1 MTLPYLFA
9 DMPCH
14 GNTIFDSYAF
24 YWDEGYDI
32 GGAQPG
38 MCALVSIEINQF
50 GGFANAANGSF
61 LDRLPFADERDDATV
76 MVGIHLAVEKIHA
89 IEFHGLNDGINF

>member
-1 MTLPYLFA
+1 
-9 DMPCH
+9 
-14 GNTIFDSYAF
+14 
-24 YWDEGYDI
+24 
-32 GGAQPG
+32 

-76 MVGIHLAVEKIHA
+76 MVGIHLPIEEVHAV
-89 IEFHGLNDGINF
+89 EFHGLNNGINFGFVLSFGKIWDALHQGLHKREAYPGRGRAASLGL